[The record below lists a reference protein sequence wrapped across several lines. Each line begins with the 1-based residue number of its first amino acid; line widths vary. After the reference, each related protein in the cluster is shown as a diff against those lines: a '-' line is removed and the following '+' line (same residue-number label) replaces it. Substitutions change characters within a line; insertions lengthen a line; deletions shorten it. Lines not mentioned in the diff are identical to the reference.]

1 MLTNEQKMA
10 QKAHSCVSF
19 RKGDKFADYNSFALS
34 FPALIHTCGL
44 AQAVAF
50 AEAKGRSN
58 DYLADLKAVFNEVEK
73 VNLRDASL
81 KADTAEYMRIS
92 LRAISAASW
101 IKRYC
106 QAHTADG
113 GAQDGDGKQ

>member
-10 QKAHSCVSF
+10 QKAYSCVSS
-19 RKGDKFADYNSFALS
+19 REGDKFEDYNSFALS
-34 FPALIHTCGL
+34 FPSLIHACGL

-50 AEAKGRSN
+50 AEAKGRGN
-58 DYLADLKAVFNEVEK
+58 DYLADLNAVFNEVENVK
-73 VNLRDASL
+73 LRDEGHNEIL
-81 KADTAEYMRIS
+81 QADTAEYMRIS

-113 GAQDGDGKQ
+113 GA